1 MYNLYSY
8 VKNFMGE
15 MFADDKAITNLN
27 KRKRCKIDR
36 DNIINVTENLM
47 MEFGSYKVISLI

>member
-15 MFADDKAITNLN
+15 VFTDDKTITNLN
-27 KRKRCKIDR
+27 KRKRCKILR
-36 DNIINVTENLM
+36 DNILNVTDNLM
-47 MEFGSYKVISLI
+47 VEFGSYKVK